1 MGLSI
6 SRFIMGTSCYLAQ
19 IIGSILLISGYVA
32 GLYLAS
38 VAMVLSF
45 AFFISA
51 AWLLIT
57 GIQENQVEATVDEP
71 QNGPKIKP

>member
-1 MGLSI
+1 MRHRELS
-6 SRFIMGTSCYLAQ
+6 TDQ
-19 IIGSILLISGYVA
+19 LLISGYVA
-32 GLYLAS
+32 GLYVAS

-57 GIQENQVEATVDEP
+57 GIQENQV
-71 QNGPKIKP
+71 

>member
-1 MGLSI
+1 
-6 SRFIMGTSCYLAQ
+6 MGTSCYAAQ
-19 IIGSILLISGYVA
+19 IVGSLLLISGYVA

-57 GIQENQVEATVDEP
+57 GIQDSQVESTVND
-71 QNGPKIKP
+71 PKINS

>member
-1 MGLSI
+1 
-6 SRFIMGTSCYLAQ
+6 
-19 IIGSILLISGYVA
+19 
-32 GLYLAS
+32 
-38 VAMVLSF
+38 MVLSF